1 MKYVISVSKTHKHRG
16 KSIIH
21 RPNTKK
27 HWHIYYWE
35 YDEVDE
41 IWKMYCDQ
49 VNFLSALY
57 YKTQK
62 WKKIDLTCPDCKTTY
77 SHFVKKRNDKH
88 ILKEECPDCF
98 ETFSDIVQT
107 IEN

>member
-1 MKYVISVSKTHKHRG
+1 MSFQYQKPTNIVVNQS
-16 KSIIH
+16 H

-49 VNFLSALY
+49 VNFLYALY

-62 WKKIDLTCPDCKTTY
+62 WKKIDLTCPDC
-77 SHFVKKRNDKH
+77 
-88 ILKEECPDCF
+88 F
-98 ETFSDIVQT
+98 ETFSDILQT